1 MPRRSRHSGM
11 GAESASAG
19 MGRLRQLARLLSI
32 QRTLIRHGLEDIV
45 WATHL
50 FRPIGWLR
58 RLLPKRSRR
67 APLGA
72 RIRVALEEL
81 GPIFVKFGQAVSTR
95 RDLLPA
101 DIANELA
108 KLQDQVPPFA
118 TSEAL
123 DILAEAFGR
132 PADEVFQEFQRTP
145 LAAASVAQVHAARLQ
160 DGREVVVKVL
170 RPGVRKS
177 VRKDLAVLYA
187 IAELAERY
195 WPEARRLRPR
205 EVVQEFEATL
215 FKELDLMREAAN
227 AAQLRRNFK
236 GSGMLYVP
244 DVYWTYCRSNVLTME
259 RIAGVPI
266 SDVEELKFR
275 GTNIRRL
282 AENGVEIFFT
292 QVFTHNFFHADMH
305 PGNIFVDVTDPDHPR
320 YVAVDFGIV
329 GTLSPRDQHYLA
341 ANFLAFFKRDYY
353 RVAKLHVDS
362 GWVPP
367 NTRVTELEAAIRA
380 VCEPI
385 FNKPL
390 KDISFGLVLLRLF
403 QTARQFDMQVQPQLV
418 LLQKTLLN
426 IEGLGRQL
434 YPELDLWATAKPV
447 LEKWMARRTDP
458 RTHLRQLL
466 ENWPRVAEDLFL
478 LPEAV
483 QQVLRRAAETGDP
496 SGALGVEAPE
506 ASLARRT
513 GSPVGSPAG
522 LHAAIAGSAL
532 AICGVLW
539 LGLEAAPAW
548 PGWSAAGLGV
558 ALLFRSVG

>member
-1 MPRRSRHSGM
+1 MR
-11 GAESASAG
+11 AG
-19 MGRLRQLARLLSI
+19 KTNAGIGRLRQVARLLVI
-32 QRTLIRHGLEDIV
+32 QRTLMRHGLDDIV

-58 RLLPKRSRR
+58 KLWPTRSRSE
-67 APLGA
+67 PLGA

-95 RDLLPA
+95 RDLLPLE
-101 DIANELA
+101 IANELA

-118 TSEAL
+118 TAEVL

-132 PADEVFQEFQRTP
+132 PADEVFHEFERTP
-145 LAAASVAQVHAARLQ
+145 LAAASVAQVHAARMH

-170 RPGVRKS
+170 RPGVHRS
-177 VRKDLAVLYA
+177 VRKDVAVLYA
-187 IAELAERY
+187 IADLAERY
-195 WPEARRLRPR
+195 WPDARRLRPR

-215 FKELDLMREAAN
+215 AKELDLMREAAN
-227 AAQLRRNFK
+227 AAQLRRNFE
-236 GSGMLYVP
+236 GSGKLYVP
-244 DVYWTYCRSNVLTME
+244 DVYWNYCRSNVLTME

-266 SDVEELKFR
+266 SDVEELKSR

-305 PGNIFVDVTDPDHPR
+305 PGNIFVDVTDPDRPR
-320 YVAVDFGIV
+320 YIAVDFGIV
-329 GTLSPRDQHYLA
+329 GALSPRDQHYLA

-353 RVAKLHVDS
+353 RVARLHVDS
-362 GWVPP
+362 GWVPA
-367 NTRVTELEAAIRA
+367 NTRVTELEAAIRS

-447 LEKWMARRTDP
+447 LEQWMARRTDP
-458 RTHLRQLL
+458 RTHLRELL
-466 ENWPRVAEDLFL
+466 ENWPRVAEDLL
-478 LPEAV
+478 LVPEAV
-483 QQVLRRAAETGDP
+483 QQVLRRAAESVDAP
-496 SGALGVEAPE
+496 GAEAREARPE
-506 ASLARRT
+506 SRT
-513 GSPVGSPAG
+513 GRSAG
-522 LHAAIAGSAL
+522 LQVVIAGSAL

-539 LGLEAAPAW
+539 LGLEAAPTW
-548 PGWSAAGLGV
+548 PGWSAAGIGV
-558 ALLFRSVG
+558 ALLFRSAG

>member
-1 MPRRSRHSGM
+1 MRADYASRGT
-11 GAESASAG
+11 
-19 MGRLRQLARLLSI
+19 GRLKQIARLLAI
-32 QRTLIRHGLEDIV
+32 RRTLIRHGLEDIV

-58 RLLPKRSRR
+58 KLLPKRTRPE
-67 APLGA
+67 PLGA

-95 RDLLPA
+95 RDLLPLEIA
-101 DIANELA
+101 DELA

-118 TSEAL
+118 TGEVL
-123 DILAEAFGR
+123 EILAKAFGR
-132 PADEVFQEFQRTP
+132 PADDVFQEFQRTP
-145 LAAASVAQVHAARLQ
+145 LAAASVAQVHAARLH

-170 RPGVRKS
+170 RPGVHRS
-177 VRKDLAVLYA
+177 VRKDLGVLYA

-195 WPEARRLRPR
+195 WPDARRLRPK

-227 AAQLRRNFK
+227 AAQLRRNFE
-236 GSGMLYVP
+236 GSGKLYVP
-244 DVYWTYCRSNVLTME
+244 QIFWNYCRSNVLTME
-259 RIAGVPI
+259 RIAGIPI
-266 SDVEELKFR
+266 SDIEELKRR
-275 GTNIRRL
+275 GTNIKRL
-282 AENGVEIFFT
+282 AEDGVEIFFT

-305 PGNIFVDVTDPDHPR
+305 PGNIFVDVTDPDQPR

-353 RVAKLHVDS
+353 RVARLHVDS
-362 GWVPP
+362 GWVPAH
-367 NTRVTELEAAIRA
+367 TRVTELEAAIRA

-447 LEKWMARRTDP
+447 LEKWMAQRTDP
-458 RTHLRQLL
+458 RTHLRKLL
-466 ENWPRVAEDLFL
+466 ENWPRVAEDLL
-478 LPEAV
+478 LVPGAV
-483 QQVLRRAAETGDP
+483 QHILRRAAETDDRP
-496 SGALGVEAPE
+496 GAAASEANPAGGVMGA
-506 ASLARRT
+506 ASLQA
-513 GSPVGSPAG
+513 V
-522 LHAAIAGSAL
+522 IAGGAL

-539 LGLEAAPAW
+539 LGLEAAPVW
-548 PGWSAAGLGV
+548 PGWSAAGIGV
-558 ALLFRSVG
+558 ALLFRSAG

>member
-1 MPRRSRHSGM
+1 MRADYTNKGV
-11 GAESASAG
+11 
-19 MGRLRQLARLLSI
+19 GRLKQVARLLAI
-32 QRTLIRHGLEDIV
+32 QRTLLRHGLDDIV

-58 RLLPKRSRR
+58 KLLPKRTRPE
-67 APLGA
+67 PLGA

-95 RDLLPA
+95 RDLLPLEIA
-101 DIANELA
+101 DELA
-108 KLQDQVPPFA
+108 KLQDQVRPFA
-118 TSEAL
+118 TGDVLE
-123 DILAEAFGR
+123 ILAGAFGR
-132 PADEVFQEFQRTP
+132 PADDVFQEFQRTP
-145 LAAASVAQVHAARLQ
+145 LAAASVAQVHAARLH

-170 RPGVRKS
+170 RPGVHRS

-195 WPEARRLRPR
+195 WPDARRLRPK

-227 AAQLRRNFK
+227 AAQLRRNFE
-236 GSGMLYVP
+236 GSGKLYVP
-244 DVYWTYCRSNVLTME
+244 QVYWNYCRSNVLAME
-259 RIAGVPI
+259 RIAGIPI
-266 SDVEELKFR
+266 GDIEELRRR
-275 GTNIRRL
+275 GTNIKRL

-305 PGNIFVDVTDPDHPR
+305 PGNIFVDVADPDQPR
-320 YVAVDFGIV
+320 YVAVDFGIM
-329 GTLSPRDQHYLA
+329 GALSPRDQHYLA

-353 RVAKLHVDS
+353 RVARLHVDS
-362 GWVPP
+362 GWVPAH
-367 NTRVTELEAAIRA
+367 TRVTELEAAIRS

-434 YPELDLWATAKPV
+434 YPQLDLWATAKPV
-447 LEKWMARRTDP
+447 LEKWMAQRTDP
-458 RTHLRQLL
+458 RTHLRELL
-466 ENWPRVAEDLFL
+466 ENWPRVAEDLL
-478 LPEAV
+478 LVPEAV
-483 QQVLRRAAETGDP
+483 QQILRRAAETVDSP
-496 SGALGVEAPE
+496 SGAAPE
-506 ASLARRT
+506 ANTASRA
-513 GSPVGSPAG
+513 GSSAG
-522 LHAAIAGSAL
+522 LQAVIAGSAL

-539 LGLEAAPAW
+539 LGLEAAPVW
-548 PGWSAAGLGV
+548 PGWSAAGIGV
-558 ALLFRSVG
+558 ALLFRSAG

>member
-1 MPRRSRHSGM
+1 MR
-11 GAESASAG
+11 AG
-19 MGRLRQLARLLSI
+19 KTNAGIGRLRQVARLLVI
-32 QRTLIRHGLEDIV
+32 QRTLMRHGLDDIV

-58 RLLPKRSRR
+58 KLWPTRSRSE
-67 APLGA
+67 PLGA

-95 RDLLPA
+95 RDLLPLE
-101 DIANELA
+101 IANELA

-118 TSEAL
+118 TAEVL

-132 PADEVFQEFQRTP
+132 PADAVFQEFERTP
-145 LAAASVAQVHAARLQ
+145 LAAASVAQVHAARMH

-170 RPGVRKS
+170 RPGVHRS
-177 VRKDLAVLYA
+177 VRKDVAVLYA
-187 IAELAERY
+187 IADLAERY
-195 WPEARRLRPR
+195 WPDARRLRPR

-215 FKELDLMREAAN
+215 ARELDLMREAAN
-227 AAQLRRNFK
+227 AAQLRRNFE
-236 GSGMLYVP
+236 GSGKLYVP
-244 DVYWTYCRSNVLTME
+244 DVYWNYCRSNVLTME

-266 SDVEELKFR
+266 SDVEELKSR

-305 PGNIFVDVTDPDHPR
+305 PGNIFVDVTDPDRPR
-320 YVAVDFGIV
+320 YIAVDFGIV
-329 GTLSPRDQHYLA
+329 GALSPRDQHYLA

-353 RVAKLHVDS
+353 RVARLHVDS
-362 GWVPP
+362 GWVPA
-367 NTRVTELEAAIRA
+367 NTRVTELEAAIRS

-447 LEKWMARRTDP
+447 LEQWMARRTDP
-458 RTHLRQLL
+458 RTHLRELFA
-466 ENWPRVAEDLFL
+466 NWPRVAEDLL
-478 LPEAV
+478 LVPEAI
-483 QQVLRRAAETGDP
+483 QQVLRRAAESVDAP
-496 SGALGVEAPE
+496 GAEARETSPE
-506 ASLARRT
+506 SRAGRS
-513 GSPVGSPAG
+513 AG
-522 LHAAIAGSAL
+522 LQVVIAGSAL

-539 LGLEAAPAW
+539 LGLEAAPTW
-548 PGWSAAGLGV
+548 PGWSAAGIGV
-558 ALLFRSVG
+558 ALLFRSAG